1 MPKLCGTNSN
11 VSLAADKNGTASL
24 THSTRWSRRSCALCS
39 SPWRWPWHR
48 PISLTRYR
56 ALICQPQ
63 HANHPPAPP
72 TDNVVT
78 TASAHT
84 SCTHTHTHTPCRT
97 PSVFCAHRRDA
108 QLLHCCWHQ
117 HSHPFAPWT
126 TCFFRASGVHSPLTR
141 VRESRDRICSETGS
155 IRAQMVV
162 LGEHT
167 LLCAPA
173 CVCAEV
179 GLRVCTCVA
188 PVIAWMCVVA
198 S

>member
-1 MPKLCGTNSN
+1 MFLLPEMGHGVTP
-11 VSLAADKNGTASL
+11 L
-24 THSTRWSRRSCALCS
+24 THSLTQWSRRLCALCS

-56 ALICQPQ
+56 AFICQPR
-63 HANHPPAPP
+63 HATHPPAPP

-78 TASAHT
+78 AASAHT
-84 SCTHTHTHTPCRT
+84 SCTHTLCP
-97 PSVFCAHRRDA
+97 VFFCAHRRDA
-108 QLLHCCWHQ
+108 QLLHRCWHQ

-155 IRAQMVV
+155 ISAQLVV

-167 LLCAPA
+167 LLCTPA
-173 CVCAEV
+173 CVQKWGSVCALVLHQWLLGCVWWRHDGV
-179 GLRVCTCVA
+179 GLLLQLNRTK
-188 PVIAWMCVVA
+188 
-198 S
+198 